1 MRAFVLAAV
10 FVTLAARCGFNAPPD
25 LLSASRVEAF
35 RLAPLFDEHYR
46 TLKRF
51 HESKLVSGP
60 RPLSASDAALAAR
73 ELERIYPID
82 WPPLACAFAPRYG
95 LRFHLATST
104 ADVLICPHCGEVHFL
119 MGRVLR
125 RAIMR
130 DGAPELMRMLKS
142 LFPRHALRDNEV

>member
-10 FVTLAARCGFNAPPD
+10 LISLASRSGFCAAPE
-25 LLSASRVEAF
+25 LTSASRVEAF
-35 RLAPLFDEHYR
+35 RLAPLFDKHYR
-46 TLKRF
+46 TSKRF

-73 ELERIYPID
+73 DLQRIYPVD

-104 ADVLICPHCGEVHFL
+104 VDVLICPHCGEVHFL
-119 MGRVLR
+119 TGRVLR
-125 RAIMR
+125 RASMR
-130 DGAPELMRMLKS
+130 DGAPELMRLLKS
-142 LFPRHALRDNEV
+142 LFPRHPLRDNEV